1 MKKLTTL
8 ILVASVLP
16 TGASAEALWMRDVKI
31 SPDGTHIAFEYKG
44 DIFTVPATG
53 GMATRLTTNP
63 AYDSNPIWSPDG
75 TRIAF
80 ASARHGNFDV
90 YVMPSGGGTATRL
103 TRNQAAEIPEAFSP
117 DGRTVYFSAAIQNPA
132 QSAMFPSSRMSE
144 FYAVGVEGGKPRQVL
159 GTPAQMPTFSA
170 DGNVM
175 LYQDVK
181 GFEDE
186 WRKHHTSS
194 VTRDIWMVDFTTGKH
209 TNLTD
214 RPGEDRN
221 PVLDPATGAVYF
233 LSERDGDTFNVWT
246 FPLGAPDKAE
256 RITDFKTHPVR
267 FLSRSAGGKMAFTYD
282 GSIYTLADGEKPVK
296 LTVEAVTDD
305 ADQKEVRNVKAA
317 GGVVSPDGKMVAF
330 TDRGDVFVTS
340 VEYPTTVQV
349 THTPA
354 AERHIS
360 WGADNRTLYYTSE
373 RSGRKNIYKASM
385 TRKED
390 ANFPNATAI
399 SEVALFDVKPGA
411 NVADP
416 IDEYS

>member
-1 MKKLTTL
+1 MKKLTIL
-8 ILVASVLP
+8 ILAASVLP

-31 SPDGTHIAFEYKG
+31 SPDGTRIAFEYKG

-75 TRIAF
+75 KIIAF

-90 YVMPSGGGTATRL
+90 YVMPSVGGTATRL

-267 FLSRSAGGKMAFTYD
+267 FLSRSADGKMAFTYD
-282 GSIYTLADGEKPVK
+282 GSIYTLADGGKPVK

-330 TDRGDVFVTS
+330 TDRGEVFVTS

-373 RSGRKNIYKASM
+373 RSVARIYI
-385 TRKED
+385 RRR
-390 ANFPNATAI
+390 
-399 SEVALFDVKPGA
+399 
-411 NVADP
+411 
-416 IDEYS
+416 